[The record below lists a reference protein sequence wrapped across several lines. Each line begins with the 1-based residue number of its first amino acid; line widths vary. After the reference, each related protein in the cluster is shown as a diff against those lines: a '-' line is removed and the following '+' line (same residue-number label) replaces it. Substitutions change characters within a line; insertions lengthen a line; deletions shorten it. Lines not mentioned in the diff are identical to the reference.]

1 MKKYL
6 PYLLI
11 LAAVAYYFLTK
22 KAAPATGS
30 NLGKTGGTT
39 QVDAS
44 ALAAYKAGTAN
55 DAQMEKLGWPFAL
68 EAVLSYMSGSDEA
81 AVLGPMTN
89 GPDVRAPVTLF
100 NSGLT
105 FLEKHEPA
113 WNHAIDGFNA
123 KLAYLNVQMSKY
135 GRPRIYG
142 FEDQNQPHNG
152 LG

>member
-1 MKKYL
+1 ML
-6 PYLLI
+6 VLAIVLFYLLGSSSTP
-11 LAAVAYYFLTK
+11 AK
-22 KAAPATGS
+22 KGP
-30 NLGKTGGTT
+30 LGQTGGTT

-81 AVLGPMTN
+81 VVLGPMTN